1 MTSLKDQFKTGM
13 ELEEEN
19 LGALIDEIEGKVDN
33 ETITPIQ
40 QTLVNIGDKTSVL
53 EEFMG
58 DQGPMNETHSTDI
71 SNLQAEIA
79 TIKSQIEEFN
89 TRLYNLE
96 NPVS

>member
-58 DQGPMNETHSTDI
+58 DQGSMNETHSTDI

-79 TIKSQIEEFN
+79 TIKSQIEGFN
-89 TRLYNLE
+89 TRLQALE